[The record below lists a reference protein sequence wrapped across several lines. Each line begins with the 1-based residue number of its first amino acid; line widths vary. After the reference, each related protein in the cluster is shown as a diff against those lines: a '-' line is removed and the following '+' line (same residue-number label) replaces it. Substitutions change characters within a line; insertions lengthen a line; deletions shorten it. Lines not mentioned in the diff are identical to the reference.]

1 MWSLRFIVVGAVL
14 AGTTLFGALAAHGTW
29 WWNSNIDVEGTEV
42 RTVWEVTDD
51 QHHLYSYMA
60 DFLVMVPKD
69 VRAVVVEQGSN
80 ETVTVRKSRKLQCL
94 QDLMEVRVQG
104 KVSALDGT
112 TGTQAKI
119 TLTANG
125 VPVGEKSGEVG
136 SVIDQT
142 VLVEAVCPDDDG
154 GRPGKKK

>member
-1 MWSLRFIVVGAVL
+1 M
-14 AGTTLFGALAAHGTW
+14 
-29 WWNSNIDVEGTEV
+29 

-51 QHHLYSYMA
+51 QHYLYNYMA
-60 DFLVMVPKD
+60 DFLVVVPKD
-69 VRAVVVEQGSN
+69 VSAVVVEQGSN
-80 ETVTVRKSRKLQCL
+80 ETGTVRKSRRLQCL
-94 QDLMEVRVQG
+94 QNLMEVRVQA
-104 KVSALDGT
+104 KVSAFDGA

-125 VPVGEKSGEVG
+125 VSVGEKSGEVG

-154 GRPGKKK
+154 GPPGKEKVIDISGVEGGSALGPPQRAQGG